1 MSQLREIFLYHIHKA
16 LIDRGK
22 ILEQVAR
29 KSKIPITKI
38 ASEMGIVAKTVY
50 RHFQIKDLD
59 DTTMLQ
65 YGRVLRH
72 DFSKEVPSLADAFN
86 FLNEP
91 QAKYYTR
98 TKEDLIEEI
107 ESWKNKYINLL
118 EKYNRLVE
126 EKLGME

>member
-1 MSQLREIFLYHIHKA
+1 
-16 LIDRGK
+16 
-22 ILEQVAR
+22 
-29 KSKIPITKI
+29 
-38 ASEMGIVAKTVY
+38 MGITAKTVY
-50 RHFQIKDLD
+50 RHFQVADLD
-59 DTTMLQ
+59 DTVMLQ

-72 DFSKEVPSLADAFN
+72 DFSKEVPQLADA
-86 FLNEP
+86 LNYLQEP

-118 EKYNRLVE
+118 EKYNRIVE

>member
-1 MSQLREIFLYHIHKA
+1 
-16 LIDRGK
+16 
-22 ILEQVAR
+22 
-29 KSKIPITKI
+29 
-38 ASEMGIVAKTVY
+38 MGIVAKTVY

-72 DFSKEVPSLADAFN
+72 DFSKEVPELAEAIN
-86 FLNEP
+86 FFQEP

-118 EKYNRLVE
+118 EKYNRIVE
-126 EKLGME
+126 EKLDMK